1 MSTPEAVKGQGL
13 RRFLPSSPAL
23 AAILAVVLAIA
34 GLVAPASFLTDLI
47 GAACVT
53 GIFVLS
59 WTVFCGPTRELS
71 LGHSLFVGVAGYLGA
86 LLQVRLARDPWVA
99 LGAGILEGAT
109 LGGGVAVLT
118 FRHRGLYFSMVTMAL
133 QLAFY
138 RSLFLGS
145 SWLGGEEGIIGV
157 RSLAGSRMALY
168 AISATA
174 LVIVFL
180 VAGRFLRSWTGLL
193 LGATGQ
199 DELLALS
206 LGADVPRLR
215 FLGLALSG
223 AIAGLG
229 GALYVLT
236 QGQANAELASDF
248 VSVRI
253 LLLAIAGGL
262 WSLPG
267 GLVSTFA
274 FQSLQAFL
282 FGRWR
287 YDALIYTGL
296 LLAVVLALPRGLIPL
311 RPRWEGRRPSGRR
324 QRPTR
329 PADGSGLV
337 LQNIQVRF
345 GGVQAL
351 DGVSL
356 ELARGESIGLI
367 GPNGSGKTTLL
378 NVIAG
383 HRQQGTKEVR
393 WSGRSLSGLDASA
406 RARLGVR
413 KTHQQ
418 VVFFPELTLEEHVA
432 VAQAASG
439 AVEDAPELAPLLEVC
454 GGAAVARVP
463 LEEQPPAVARMA
475 EVAMAL
481 AAPPELLLV
490 DEPFA
495 ALSGREVEAVCAAL
509 AALQR
514 RGVTMIIVEHRLHEL
529 FRLVGEVV
537 VMDQGRIIARRPPAE
552 VLSDPAVIA
561 AYGISGRKSA

>member
-1 MSTPEAVKGQGL
+1 MSAPEAVKAQEFR
-13 RRFLPSSPAL
+13 RRFLAPAP
-23 AAILAVVLAIA
+23 ILAVSLAIV
-34 GLVAPASFLTDLI
+34 GLVAPASFLTDLM
-47 GAACVT
+47 GTACVT

-59 WTVFCGPTRELS
+59 WIIFCGPTQELS
-71 LGHSLFVGVAGYLGA
+71 FGHSLFVGVAGYLGA
-86 LLQVRLARDPWVA
+86 LLQVRLGWAPWVA
-99 LGAGILEGAT
+99 LAAGSLAGGA
-109 LGGGVAVLT
+109 LGSGVALLT
-118 FRHRGLYFSMVTMAL
+118 SRHRGLYFSMVTMAL

-157 RSLAGSRMALY
+157 RSLAGSRMAVY

-174 LVIVFL
+174 LVVLSL
-180 VAGRFLRSWTGLL
+180 VSGRFLRSRTGLL
-193 LGATGQ
+193 LGAVGQ
-199 DELLALS
+199 DEPLALS

-215 FLGLALSG
+215 LRGLALSG
-223 AIAGLG
+223 AMAGLG

-236 QGQANAELASDF
+236 QGQANAELASDLI
-248 VSVRI
+248 SVRI
-253 LLLAIAGGL
+253 LLLAVAGGL

-274 FQSLQAFL
+274 FQGLQAFL
-282 FGRWR
+282 FGRVR

-296 LLAVVLALPRGLIPL
+296 LLGVVLVLPRGLVPF
-311 RPRWEGRRPSGRR
+311 RPRWERHGPPIPHRASH
-324 QRPTR
+324 PT
-329 PADGSGLV
+329 DGSGLV
-337 LQNIQVRF
+337 LRDIQVSF

-351 DGVSL
+351 AGVSL
-356 ELARGESIGLI
+356 MVPKGASIGLI
-367 GPNGSGKTTLL
+367 GPNGAGKTTLL

-383 HRQQGTKEVR
+383 HRRHGAGEIQWGGKR
-393 WSGRSLSGLDASA
+393 LAGLNAAA

-418 VVFFPELTLEEHVA
+418 VVLFPDLTLEEHLA

-439 AVEDAPELAPLLEVC
+439 SAKEDPELAKIFAAC
-454 GGAAVARVP
+454 GGPAVSRTP
-463 LEEQPPAVARMA
+463 LRDLPPAVARMV
-475 EVAMAL
+475 EVGMAL

-514 RGVTMIIVEHRLHEL
+514 RGVTMVVVEHRLHEL
-529 FRLVGEVV
+529 FRLVSEVV
-537 VMDQGRIIARRPPAE
+537 VMDQGRIIACRPPAE
-552 VLSDPAVIA
+552 VLHDPVVLA
-561 AYGISGRKSA
+561 AYGVGEEREFC

>member
-1 MSTPEAVKGQGL
+1 MSMPEAGRTL
-13 RRFLPSSPAL
+13 RRLLAPAPV
-23 AAILAVVLAIA
+23 LAVVLAIV
-34 GLVAPASFLTDLI
+34 GLVAPASFLTDLV

-59 WTVFCGPTRELS
+59 WIVFCGPTRELS
-71 LGHSLFVGVAGYLGA
+71 FGHSLFVGAAGYLGG
-86 LLQVRLARDPWVA
+86 LLQARLGWNPWIA
-99 LGAGILEGAT
+99 LAAGG
-109 LGGGVAVLT
+109 LGGAVLGTGVAGLT
-118 FRHRGLYFSMVTMAL
+118 SRHRGLYFSMVTMAL

-174 LVIVFL
+174 LVIVCL
-180 VAGRFLRSWTGLL
+180 AAGWFLRSRTGLL

-199 DELLALS
+199 DEPLALS
-206 LGADVPRLR
+206 LGADIPRLR
-215 FLGLALSG
+215 LRGLALSG
-223 AIAGLG
+223 AMAGLG

-236 QGQANAELASDF
+236 QGQANAELASDH

-262 WSLPG
+262 WSLQG
-267 GLVSTFA
+267 GLVAAFV
-274 FQSLQAFL
+274 FQSLQAVL
-282 FGRWR
+282 FGRVR
-287 YDALIYTGL
+287 YDALIYTGIL
-296 LLAVVLALPRGLIPL
+296 LGVVLVFDRGLVPL
-311 RPRWEGRRPSGRR
+311 RPRWNGRRLPARR
-324 QRPTR
+324 RTSSSVK
-329 PADGSGLV
+329 GSGLV
-337 LQNIQVRF
+337 LRDVEVRF

-351 DGVSL
+351 GGVSL
-356 ELARGESIGLI
+356 ELPRGESIGLI
-367 GPNGSGKTTLL
+367 GPNGAGKTTLL

-383 HRQQGTKEVR
+383 HRTHGGGEFL
-393 WSGRSLSGLDASA
+393 WGGRSLAGLDAAA

-418 VVFFPELTLEEHVA
+418 VISFPELTLEEHLA
-432 VAQAASG
+432 VARAASG
-439 AVEDAPELAPLLEVC
+439 DGSGPAEDDPELRDLLAAC
-454 GGAAVARVP
+454 GGPAVARVP
-463 LEEQPPAVARMA
+463 LGKLPPAVARMA

-481 AAPPELLLV
+481 ASPPELLLV

-514 RGVTMIIVEHRLHEL
+514 RGVTLIIVEHRLHEL
-529 FRLVGEVV
+529 FRLVTEVV
-537 VMDQGRIIARRPPAE
+537 VMDRGRIIARRPPAE
-552 VLSDPAVIA
+552 VLGDPLVLA
-561 AYGISGRKSA
+561 AYGVGEARESA